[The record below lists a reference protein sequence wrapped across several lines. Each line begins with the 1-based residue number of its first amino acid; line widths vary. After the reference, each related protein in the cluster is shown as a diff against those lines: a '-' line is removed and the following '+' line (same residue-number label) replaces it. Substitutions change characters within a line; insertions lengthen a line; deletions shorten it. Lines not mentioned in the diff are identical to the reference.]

1 MLRRISTRR
10 LMLSIFVAVAAIA
23 AVGAVTAFA
32 VGNGPKPPARSVANA
47 VHDSLAGGP
56 VAGVSADVTFTDSL
70 IASTGGGSN
79 SSGLPSGSPLLAGA
93 SGRLWISS
101 DGELRLEL
109 QSGAGDTEILVS
121 HDTVMLEDVAT
132 NTVYEVTLPKR
143 SSKSNSTS
151 ASAGPTGPTAA
162 SGDGVPSVSSIQTA
176 LTKLMGA
183 VNVSAATP
191 TDIGG
196 APAYTVTI
204 SPKHPAGLLG
214 EAVLGWDAQHGIPLD
229 VAIYASGNT
238 TPVLELRATS
248 VSFGAVDPSVFAIS
262 PPRGARVVRISP
274 QGPPGTES
282 TGSGTPPGHL
292 VAASGMAAVSAA
304 LPFSL
309 DAPSTLGGLRRDE
322 VALLGWNGERAAV
335 ARYGQ
340 GLASVAVIEFQAA
353 AYDQQGAAGGPA
365 GAGAGLLGSLPHVS
379 LGSVSASE
387 LPTALGTVLE
397 FTRAGVDYV
406 VGGFVGPSAV
416 EAVARGL

>member
-10 LMLSIFVAVAAIA
+10 LMVSIFAAVAAIA
-23 AVGAVTAFA
+23 AVSAVTALA
-32 VGNGPKPPARSVANA
+32 IGNGPKPPARSLALA
-47 VHDSLAGGP
+47 VHDSLAGAP
-56 VAGVSADVTFTDSL
+56 VAGISADVIFTDGL
-70 IASTGGGSN
+70 IASTGAGTSD
-79 SSGLPSGSPLLAGA
+79 SSGLPSGSPLLGGA

-121 HDTVMLEDVAT
+121 HDTAMLEDAAT

-143 SSKSNSTS
+143 SSSGSSPSGST
-151 ASAGPTGPTAA
+151 GPTGTTAT
-162 SGDGVPSVSSIQTA
+162 SSDGVPTVSSIQTA
-176 LTKLMGA
+176 LTKLMGV

-214 EAVLGWDAQHGIPLD
+214 DAVLGWDAQHGIPLD
-229 VAIYASGNT
+229 VAIYASGNS

-248 VSFGAVDPSVFAIS
+248 VRFGAVDPSVFAIS
-262 PPRGARVVRISP
+262 PLPGAHVVRISP
-274 QGPPGTES
+274 PGPPGTDS
-282 TGSGTPPGHL
+282 TGSGAPPGHL
-292 VAASGMAAVSAA
+292 VAASGVAAVSAA

-309 DAPSTLGGLRRDE
+309 DAPSTLGGLQRDK

-353 AYDQQGAAGGPA
+353 AHDKQGATGGPV
-365 GAGAGLLGSLPHVS
+365 GGGLLGSLPHVS

-406 VGGFVGPSAV
+406 VAGFVGPSAV

>member
-10 LMLSIFVAVAAIA
+10 LMVSIFAAVAAIA
-23 AVGAVTAFA
+23 AVSAVTALA
-32 VGNGPKPPARSVANA
+32 IGNGPKPPARSLALA

-56 VAGVSADVTFTDSL
+56 VAGISADVIFTDGL
-70 IASTGGGSN
+70 IASTGAGTSD
-79 SSGLPSGSPLLAGA
+79 SSGLPSGSPLLGGA

-121 HDTVMLEDVAT
+121 HDTAMLEDAAT

-143 SSKSNSTS
+143 SSSGST
-151 ASAGPTGPTAA
+151 GPTGPTAT
-162 SGDGVPSVSSIQTA
+162 SGDGVPTVSSIQTA
-176 LTKLMGA
+176 LTRLMGA
-183 VNVSAATP
+183 VNVSAPTP

-214 EAVLGWDAQHGIPLD
+214 DAVLGWDAQHGIPLD
-229 VAIYASGNT
+229 VAIYASGNS

-262 PPRGARVVRISP
+262 PPPGSHVVRISP
-274 QGPPGTES
+274 QGPPGTDS
-282 TGSGTPPGHL
+282 TGSGAPPGHL
-292 VAASGMAAVSAA
+292 VAASGVAAVSAA

-309 DAPSTLGGLRRDE
+309 DAPSTLGGLQRDK

-335 ARYGQ
+335 ARYGE

-353 AYDQQGAAGGPA
+353 AHDKQGATGGPV
-365 GAGAGLLGSLPHVS
+365 GGGLLGSLPHVS

-406 VGGFVGPSAV
+406 VAGFVGPSAV

>member
-10 LMLSIFVAVAAIA
+10 LMVSIFAAVSAIA
-23 AVGAVTAFA
+23 AVSAVTALA
-32 VGNGPKPPARSVANA
+32 VGNGPKPPARSLANA

-56 VAGVSADVTFTDSL
+56 VGGISADVTFTDGL
-70 IASTGGGSN
+70 IASTGAGASD
-79 SSGLPSGSPLLAGA
+79 SSGLPSGSPLLSGA

-109 QSGAGDTEILVS
+109 QSGVGDTEILVS
-121 HDTVMLEDVAT
+121 HDTAMLEDVAT

-143 SSKSNSTS
+143 SSSGSSPSGST
-151 ASAGPTGPTAA
+151 GPTGTTAT
-162 SGDGVPSVSSIQTA
+162 SSDGVPTVSSIQTA
-176 LTKLMGA
+176 LTKLMGV

-214 EAVLGWDAQHGIPLD
+214 DAVLGWDAQHGIPLD
-229 VAIYASGNT
+229 VAIYASGNS

-248 VSFGAVDPSVFAIS
+248 VRFGAVDPSVFAIS
-262 PPRGARVVRISP
+262 PLPGAHVVRISP
-274 QGPPGTES
+274 PGPPGTDS
-282 TGSGTPPGHL
+282 TGSGAPAGHL
-292 VAASGMAAVSAA
+292 VAASGVAAVSAA

-309 DAPSTLGGLRRDE
+309 DAPSTLGGLQRDK

-353 AYDQQGAAGGPA
+353 AHDKQGATGGPV
-365 GAGAGLLGSLPHVS
+365 GGGLLGSLPHVS

-406 VGGFVGPSAV
+406 VAGFVGPSAV

>member
-10 LMLSIFVAVAAIA
+10 LMISIFAAVAAIA
-23 AVGAVTAFA
+23 AVSAVTAVA
-32 VGNGPKPPARSVANA
+32 VGDGPKPPARSLANA

-56 VAGVSADVTFTDSL
+56 VAGVSADVSFTNGL
-70 IASTGGGSN
+70 IASTGAGTSD
-79 SSGLPSGSPLLAGA
+79 SSGLPSASPLLSGA

-109 QSGAGDTEILVS
+109 QGGAGDTEIVVS
-121 HDTVMLEDVAT
+121 HDTAMLEDLAT

-143 SSKSNSTS
+143 SSSASSTS
-151 ASAGPTGPTAA
+151 GSTGATGPTAA
-162 SGDGVPSVSSIQTA
+162 SGDGVPTASSIQTA

-183 VNVSAATP
+183 VNVGAATP

-214 EAVLGWDAQHGIPLD
+214 EAVLGWDAQHGMPLD

-262 PPRGARVVRISP
+262 PPPGAKVVRISP
-274 QGPPGTES
+274 QGPPGTDS
-282 TGSGTPPGHL
+282 TGSGTAPGHL
-292 VAASGMAAVSAA
+292 VAASGVAAVSAA
-304 LPFSL
+304 LPFTL
-309 DAPSTLGGLRRDE
+309 DAPSTLGGLQRDN
-322 VALLGWNGERAAV
+322 VALLDWNGERAAV
-335 ARYGQ
+335 SRYGQ
-340 GLASVAVIEFQAA
+340 GLASVAVIEFQASVR
-353 AYDQQGAAGGPA
+353 DKQGGAGGLA
-365 GAGAGLLGSLPHVS
+365 GGGLLGSLPHVS

-406 VGGFVGPSAV
+406 VAGFVGPPAV
-416 EAVARGL
+416 QAVARGL

>member
-1 MLRRISTRR
+1 MIS
-10 LMLSIFVAVAAIA
+10 IIAAVTAIA

-32 VGNGPKPPARSVANA
+32 VGNGPTPPARSLADA
-47 VHDSLAGGP
+47 IHDSLAGGP
-56 VAGVSADVTFTDSL
+56 VAGVSADVTFTDGL
-70 IASTGGGSN
+70 IASTSTGAATSD
-79 SSGLPSGSPLLAGA
+79 SSGLPSGSPLLSGA
-93 SGRLWISS
+93 SGRLWMSS

-109 QSGAGDTEILVS
+109 QSGTGDTEIVVS
-121 HDTVMLEDVAT
+121 HDTAMLEDVAT
-132 NTVYEVTLPKR
+132 NTAYEVTLPKR
-143 SSKSNSTS
+143 SSSGSSTTGS
-151 ASAGPTGPTAA
+151 TGPAGATAT
-162 SGDGVPSVSSIQTA
+162 SGDGVPTVSSIQTA

-183 VNVSAATP
+183 VNVSAAAP

-262 PPRGARVVRISP
+262 PPPGAHVVRISP
-274 QGPPGTES
+274 QGPPGIDS
-282 TGSGTPPGHL
+282 TGSGTSPGRL
-292 VAASGMAAVSAA
+292 VAASGVAAVSAA

-309 DAPSTLGGLRRDE
+309 DAPSTLGGLQRDK
-322 VALLGWNGERAAV
+322 VALLGWNGRRAAV

-353 AYDQQGAAGGPA
+353 AHDKQGTAGGP
-365 GAGAGLLGSLPHVS
+365 AGAGLLGSLPHVT

-406 VGGFVGPSAV
+406 VAGFVGPSAV